1 MQSHVKNTRSLAVAN
16 DHATA
21 VWVSFGQINWETI
34 FCGHYTSIFN
44 NCDVIGFQAI
54 EFGEITQ
61 NKAIT
66 PFKVI
71 QSH

>member
-1 MQSHVKNTRSLAVAN
+1 MKVKAYISLAECIS
-16 DHATA
+16 
-21 VWVSFGQINWETI
+21 VSLITFTQWAL
-34 FCGHYTSIFN
+34 F
-44 NCDVIGFQAI
+44 AK
-54 EFGEITQ
+54 FGEITQ